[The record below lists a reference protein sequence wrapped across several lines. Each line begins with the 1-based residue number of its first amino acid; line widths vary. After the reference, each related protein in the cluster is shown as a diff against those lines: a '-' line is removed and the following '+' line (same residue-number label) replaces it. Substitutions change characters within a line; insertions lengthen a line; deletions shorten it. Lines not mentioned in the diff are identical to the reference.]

1 MENNE
6 RLITACILDE
16 NDNITA
22 KCCFFNTIDELV
34 KEIDDYI
41 ANDLGLQKA
50 EVYIDNQEIF
60 SDDEKNSLVDKGYHF
75 DEI

>member
-6 RLITACILDE
+6 RLITACVIDE

-22 KCCFFNTIDELV
+22 KCCFFTNIDGLT

-41 ANDLGLQKA
+41 ANDLEQQKA

-60 SDDEKNSLVDKGYHF
+60 SEDEKNSLVDRDYHF
-75 DEI
+75 E

>member
-22 KCCFFNTIDELV
+22 KCCFFNTTEELT
-34 KEIDDYI
+34 KEINDYVVNELNLQNVEIYIDDY
-41 ANDLGLQKA
+41 NK
-50 EVYIDNQEIF
+50 IF
-60 SDDEKNSLVDKGYHF
+60 SDEERKILNDKGYHF
-75 DEI
+75 E